1 MASIVKILRVAAD
14 PNRLRILM
22 LLRAEELSVAELQE
36 ILAMGQSTISTH
48 LAQLKQAGLVEDRRT
63 GKSNL
68 YHLIPMEPP
77 AQLSPSLFPSG
88 SEHEYRL
95 SSSSPGF
102 FPPEGGGENSP
113 NPSSRGLIPPEG
125 EGDNNRAQ
133 FRSGQIPPQE
143 ENNPSTPN
151 LIPPDGE
158 GENSPNP
165 SSRGLIPPEG
175 EHENSPRSQSP
186 ALFPP
191 EGEQENSPGQVR
203 RGGRSPGNT
212 SKEITA
218 PRRGA
223 ANVLNEAGFSPYI
236 AAAEEFSA
244 SAPQEDSSALKGPG
258 LSRADHA
265 TKAFGASAPEPLPT
279 ARTFLDDL
287 LARAAAEIP
296 QAAHDQAAMRRVLR
310 KRQDKTRAFFDSVA
324 GRLGRD
330 YVPGKSWKSLAE
342 ALLGIMPP
350 MTIADLGAGEGAF
363 ALLLA
368 ARARK
373 VIAVDSSARMIDVG
387 REQAARHG
395 LSNID
400 FRLGDMEEL
409 PIGSGEVDLV
419 FFSQSLHHALHPAR
433 ALEEAWRILAPGGR
447 IAVLDLAK
455 HRFEEA
461 RELYAD
467 EWLGFSEAELESML
481 EKAGFTQVTASI
493 VDKEPETPQF
503 QTLLGIGAKPI

>member
-68 YHLIPMEPP
+68 YRLAPQETVAATTAVPP
-77 AQLSPSLFPSG
+77 NGEDNIRSGQNRSGQNPPKGENENSSG
-88 SEHEYRL
+88 SNGCGHN
-95 SSSSPGF
+95 
-102 FPPEGGGENSP
+102 PPEGDAKIAQG
-113 NPSSRGLIPPEG
+113 NPERTRRG
-125 EGDNNRAQ
+125 
-133 FRSGQIPPQE
+133 
-143 ENNPSTPN
+143 
-151 LIPPDGE
+151 
-158 GENSPNP
+158 
-165 SSRGLIPPEG
+165 
-175 EHENSPRSQSP
+175 
-186 ALFPP
+186 
-191 EGEQENSPGQVR
+191 SPGK
-203 RGGRSPGNT
+203 T
-212 SKEITA
+212 ADETTA

-223 ANVLNEAGFSPYI
+223 AKTAPILPASP
-236 AAAEEFSA
+236 ELEL
-244 SAPQEDSSALKGPG
+244 PRPVLKGHDF
-258 LSRADHA
+258 SRAMEPQ
-265 TKAFGASAPEPLPT
+265 KSSGALAPEG
-279 ARTFLDDL
+279 RSFLDDL
-287 LARAAAEIP
+287 LTRAAAEIP
-296 QAAHDQAAMRRVLR
+296 EAPDDLAAMRRVLR

-330 YVPGKSWKSLAE
+330 YVPGKSWKSTAE
-342 ALLGIMPP
+342 ALLRVMPP

-368 ARARK
+368 QRAKK
-373 VIAVDSSARMIDVG
+373 VIAVDSSSRMIDVG
-387 REQAARHG
+387 REQAARNG
-395 LSNID
+395 IANVD

-409 PIGSGEVDLV
+409 PIGSSEVELV

-447 IAVLDLAK
+447 IAVLDLAR

-467 EWLGFSEAELESML
+467 EWLGFSEAELEAML
-481 EKAGFTQVTASI
+481 EKARFIEVTASI

-503 QTLLGIGAKPI
+503 QTLLAVGTKPV